1 MSCAEEEE
9 EEEEEE
15 EQEEQEEEKE
25 RAPGGRLLKTRTQHW
40 SDVGK

>member
-9 EEEEEE
+9 EKEEEEE
-15 EQEEQEEEKE
+15 E

-40 SDVGK
+40 SDVGNINTATN